1 MTRAFFQFRRIF
13 FCVPDGPASASA
25 SGERCAVD
33 DYLKHRRI
41 TRRPSIATSSGGL
54 LSKAS
59 VGMLLKND
67 Q

>member
-41 TRRPSIATSSGGL
+41 TRRPLDRNKPGQAALESL
-54 LSKAS
+54 DWNAS
-59 VGMLLKND
+59 
-67 Q
+67 